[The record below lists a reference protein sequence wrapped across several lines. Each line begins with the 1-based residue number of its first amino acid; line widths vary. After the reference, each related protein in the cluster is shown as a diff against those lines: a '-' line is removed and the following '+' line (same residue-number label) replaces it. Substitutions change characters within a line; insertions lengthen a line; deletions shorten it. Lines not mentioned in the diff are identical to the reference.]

1 MCKKTF
7 IVLLLGFSSFI
18 TSCVDNKYDLAN
30 KEISNDVKIEG
41 NTVALPVGDLK
52 AVLLDSL
59 IDVSKID
66 VLEKGSDGVYGIKMD
81 STLSVNEE
89 IEPITLNIAPIEY
102 SIPVD
107 FDKADIEDV
116 QIGEM
121 SVTSVIPSIPVS
133 IGELNRKL
141 PTLSSNIRSKN
152 FEIPGLEEAFKILDR
167 VGGSYSIRIDNPVS
181 VTTGLQSVG
190 CGIEYT
196 LPDEIE
202 TIKNIKLGSSD
213 DPKGTLVN
221 VVVTNPKV
229 LEKCNK
235 ELSFRIDFPE
245 NFHLAKDNNAEQA
258 ALYNVTNDG
267 HSITLDGFKAQGEK
281 STFSFYVKEI
291 VDVDK
296 YIVDGVIKTEQNI
309 EYVIDYTISG
319 DIELSKGM
327 SMSDFAFNVDMDV
340 QLQFLDVVGST
351 KDIAVDFEAVTMDFK
366 GEFDDLQYIDKI
378 DYIVFNEDESRIRF
392 TSQMNDDWL
401 ETFKLK
407 EGYAL
412 KISFPEQLD
421 INDALSE
428 YDGKGDRIVYD
439 EKEHAF
445 YIKDL
450 ALLSNAEWVLAL
462 EKLTLDAAVENGK
475 YSLCFPVSV
484 GFVAMNADGE
494 YEAVGSFVIAGQEI
508 ASMAGMLNKLNDD
521 KKNVTFALEASTLV
535 IDEAVVHTESITSP
549 LNTEAEFKINSEVP
563 SEIMGIEGIGFDKDV
578 QISMVMNVAGVED
591 LDADIDI
598 NAKISLPSFLKLK
611 TPAGS
616 NDIKVTDNGV
626 LEVEKRYNPS
636 SGKPLELELLCSGM
650 DFTKVFGFGGKNTE
664 LVDGKTY
671 IKYDGSIV
679 VDGEAVINGSRFSSN
694 ILDNDISFDVKLAI
708 DEISVRTFHGV
719 YSGKIDAV
727 EEKIKF
733 DLGEELDFL
742 KDEGNAIT
750 LADPQLEVVVANP
763 IGVPIDVA
771 LSLIGRDENG
781 NEIEETRISTVKR
794 IYPAEY
800 DETRDKLTPV
810 ETKLFFT
817 SDTSRNKKAGYENVE
832 IENLAN
838 LLSEIPNSINLKIEP
853 VIVTGEG
860 ITHHIDICNAINLEA
875 SYAVYIPLNFSEMQ
889 LCYNDT
895 ITGLKVSLDETMEV
909 LSNVS
914 IRAKADA
921 VNTIPLGLALKFVPL
936 DENDNVI
943 DGLEID
949 ELVVEAGEGDAL
961 LGEDGT
967 VNGNLPSQKLS
978 FAIKSNGGD
987 LSSLDKL
994 AMSVKATSGEV
1005 VGAVSLSAEQG
1016 LKLLNMVF
1024 EVSGDIE
1031 TKF

>member
-7 IVLLLGFSSFI
+7 IVLLLGVSSFI

-41 NTVALPVGDLK
+41 NKVALPAGDLK

-66 VLEKGSDGVYGIKMD
+66 VLEKGADGVYGIKMD

-107 FDKADIEDV
+107 FNKADIEKIE
-116 QIGEM
+116 IGEM
-121 SVTSVIPSIPVS
+121 SVTSVIPSIAVS
-133 IGELNRKL
+133 IDELNHNLPKL
-141 PTLSSNIRSKN
+141 YSKIRSKN
-152 FEIPGLEEAFKILDR
+152 FEIPGLEEAFKILNR
-167 VGGSYSIRIDNPVS
+167 LGSSYSIRIDNPVS

-202 TIKNIKLGSSD
+202 TIKNIKLGSSG
-213 DPKGTLVN
+213 DPNGTLVN
-221 VVVTNPKV
+221 VVVTNPVV
-229 LEKCNK
+229 LSGCDK

-245 NFHLAKDNNAEQA
+245 NFHLAKNYDAEQA
-258 ALYNVTNDG
+258 SLYNVTNDG

-291 VDVDK
+291 ADVDK

-327 SMSDFAFNVDMDV
+327 EMSDFAFEVDMDV

-351 KDIAVDFEAVTMDFK
+351 KDIEVDFEAVTMDFK
-366 GEFDDLQYIDKI
+366 GEFDDLKYINTI
-378 DYIVFNEDESRIRF
+378 NYIVFNEDESRIRF

-428 YDGKGDRIVYD
+428 YNVEGDKVVYN

-475 YSLCFPVSV
+475 YSLCFPVTV

-508 ASMAGMLNKLNDD
+508 ASMAGILDKLDGD
-521 KKNVTFALEASTLV
+521 KEVTFAMEASTLV
-535 IDEAVVHTESITSP
+535 IDEAVVHTESITSS
-549 LNTEAEFKINSEVP
+549 LSTEADFKINSEVP
-563 SEIMGIEGIGFDKDV
+563 SEIVGIEGVGFDKDV
-578 QISMVMNVAGVED
+578 QIAMVMNVAGVED
-591 LDADIDI
+591 LDADIDL
-598 NAKISLPSFLKLK
+598 NARISLPSFLKLK

-636 SGKPLELELLCSGM
+636 SGKPLEFKLLCSGM
-650 DFTKVFGFGGKNTE
+650 DFTKIFGVGGKNTE

-694 ILDNDISFDVKLAI
+694 ILENDISFDVKLAI

-742 KDEGNAIT
+742 KDEGNTIT

-781 NEIEETRISTVKR
+781 NEIEEIRITTVER
-794 IYPAEY
+794 IHPAEY
-800 DETRDKLTPV
+800 DESRDKLTPV

-832 IENLAN
+832 IANLAN
-838 LLSEIPNSINLKIEP
+838 LLSEIPHSINLKIEP

-875 SYAVYIPLNFSEMQ
+875 FYAVYIPLNFSEMQ

-943 DGLEID
+943 EDLEID

-961 LGEDGT
+961 LGEDGK

-978 FAIKSNGGD
+978 FAIKSNDGD

-1016 LKLLNMVF
+1016 LKLLNIVF